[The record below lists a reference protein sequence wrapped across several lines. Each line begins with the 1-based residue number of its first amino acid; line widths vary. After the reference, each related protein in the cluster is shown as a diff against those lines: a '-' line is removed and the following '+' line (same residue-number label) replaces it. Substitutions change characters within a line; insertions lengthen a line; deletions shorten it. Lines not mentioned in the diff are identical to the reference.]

1 MKDHYGELI
10 TSLAGINDKKIVMLV
25 LDGIGDTNN
34 NGKGT
39 ALQLARTPNMDALAG
54 KSATGLAHPV
64 SVGITP
70 GSGPGHL
77 GLFGYDPVIYQIGRG
92 VLSALGI
99 EFPLEKGDVA
109 ARLNFC
115 TMDHKGIITDRR
127 AGRISSDKNRQLIE
141 KIRNGIDIREAQ
153 VFLETES
160 EHRALLVLRGEGL
173 NEEVGDTDPQATGKK
188 ALDPTRPPFD
198 NSQTAKIVKK
208 LFDQVREILKDMQP
222 ANMLLSRGFA
232 RLPDWP
238 SFEERYLLKPGAVA
252 GHPMYR
258 GIARLLGMEVFSEPV
273 TPEDILRETTRALE
287 KFNFVFAHFKDP
299 DKKGE
304 DGDIQGKIKAIEAMD
319 EVLPVLTD
327 YNPDVLII
335 TGDHS
340 SPAPLK
346 SHSWHPVPVL
356 INAHDTRGP
365 YINKFDEVRASGGEL
380 GLFRSKEIMT
390 LAMAHAGK
398 LNKFGA

>member
-10 TSLAGINDKKIVMLV
+10 TSLSGVNDKKIVLLV

-39 ALQLARTPNMDALAG
+39 ALQIAHTPNMDKLAG
-54 KSATGLAHPV
+54 RSATGLAHPV
-64 SVGITP
+64 SPGITP

-77 GLFGYDPVIYQIGRG
+77 GLFGYDPILYQIGRG

-115 TMDHKGIITDRR
+115 TLDDKGKITDRR
-127 AGRISSDKNRQLIE
+127 AGRISSEKNRELIE
-141 KIRNGIDIREAQ
+141 KIRKHIESDKAE
-153 VFLETES
+153 VFFETES

-173 NEEVGDTDPQATGKK
+173 NAEVGDTDPQETGKEP
-188 ALDPTRPPFD
+188 LDPTRAPYEE
-198 NSQTAKIVKK
+198 SKTAKVVKEI
-208 LFDQVREILKDMQP
+208 FEQVREILKEEHP

-232 RLPDWP
+232 QLPNWP
-238 SFEERYLLKPGAVA
+238 SFEEKYRLKPGAVA

-258 GIARLLGMEVFSEPV
+258 GIARLLGMEVYSEPV
-273 TPEDILRETTRALE
+273 EPADILKETIKALE
-287 KFNFVFAHFKDP
+287 HYNFVFTHFKDS

-304 DGDIQGKIKAIEAMD
+304 DGNIEEKVKAIEAMD
-319 EVLPVLTD
+319 EALPILTD
-327 YNPDVLII
+327 HNPDVLII

-346 SHSWHPVPVL
+346 SHSWHPVPLL
-356 INAHDTRGP
+356 ISAPGSRGP
-365 YINKFDEVRASGGEL
+365 YVEKFDEVLTLGGEL
-380 GLFRSKEIMT
+380 GMIRSMEIMT
-390 LAMAHAGK
+390 LAMAHSGK
-398 LNKFGA
+398 LQKFGA

>member
-1 MKDHYGELI
+1 MKDHYGQLI
-10 TSLAGINDKKIVMLV
+10 SSLAGENEKKIVLLV

-34 NGKGT
+34 DGKGT
-39 ALQLARTPNMDALAG
+39 ALQMASTPNMDKLATR
-54 KSATGLAHPV
+54 SATGLAHPV
-64 SVGITP
+64 GPGITP

-77 GLFGYDPVIYQIGRG
+77 GLFGYDPLIYQIGRG

-115 TMDHKGIITDRR
+115 TMDKDGKVTDRR
-127 AGRISSDKNRQLIE
+127 AGRISTEKNRELIE
-141 KIRNGIDIREAQ
+141 KIHNGIDIQDAE
-153 VFLETES
+153 VFLNTES

-173 NEEVGDTDPQATGKK
+173 KADAGDTDPQETGKEP
-188 ALDPTRPPFD
+188 LDPTRPPFE
-198 NSQTAKIVKK
+198 NSRTAKIVKT
-208 LFDQVREILKDMQP
+208 LFNQVREILQDEHP

-232 RLPDWP
+232 QLPDWP
-238 SFEERYLLKPGAVA
+238 SFEERYKLRPAAVA

-258 GIARLLGMEVFSEPV
+258 GIARLLGMEVFAEPV
-273 TPEDILRETTRALE
+273 KPREILEDTLKAL
-287 KFNFVFAHFKDP
+287 NTYTFVFSHFKDP

-304 DGDIQGKIKAIEAMD
+304 DGSIEGKIEAIEAMD
-319 EVLPVLTD
+319 EALPLLTD
-327 YNPDVLII
+327 RNPDVLII

-356 INAHDTRGP
+356 LNAPATRGP
-365 YINKFDEVRASGGEL
+365 YQGSFDEVQCLKGEL
-380 GLFRSKEIMT
+380 GMIKAMEIMT

-398 LNKFGA
+398 LQKFGA